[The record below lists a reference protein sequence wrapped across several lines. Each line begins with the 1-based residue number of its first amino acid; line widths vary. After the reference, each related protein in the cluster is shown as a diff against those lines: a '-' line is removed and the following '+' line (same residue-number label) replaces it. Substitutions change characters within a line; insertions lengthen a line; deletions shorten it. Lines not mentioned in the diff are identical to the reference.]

1 MHVIRKILVG
11 LGVLFLVL
19 IAIFSGVVV
28 VGRQFRTEQ
37 TPFVK
42 TFVTDLSRHWNVAD
56 VSDRIAGPTLD
67 QALTPK
73 GQQMFHLFK
82 QLGTL
87 RSAGDLTMERFNVDT
102 RETSGVFEF
111 KGTFDNG
118 EADVQVTVVK
128 KGGSAWVLGF
138 YLNDIRRRDGVSNV
152 ET

>member
-1 MHVIRKILVG
+1 MRVIRKILVG

-19 IAIFSGVVV
+19 IAVFSWVVV

-56 VSDRIAGPTLD
+56 VSDRVAGTTLD

-73 GQQMFHLFK
+73 GQQMFHMFK
-82 QLGTL
+82 QLGAL
-87 RSAGDLTMERFNVDT
+87 RSTGDLAMQRFNVT
-102 RETSGVFEF
+102 TSGTSGVFEF

-118 EADVQVTVVK
+118 EADVQVTVLK

-138 YLNDIRRRDGVSNV
+138 YLNDIRRRNGVSNV

>member
-1 MHVIRKILVG
+1 MRLIRKILVG

-19 IAIFSGVVV
+19 VAVFSWAVV
-28 VGRQFRTEQ
+28 VGRQFRDEQ

-56 VSDRIAGPTLD
+56 VSDRIAGTTLD

-82 QLGTL
+82 QLGVL
-87 RSAGDLTMERFNVDT
+87 RSAGELSMERFNVNT
-102 RETSGVFEF
+102 TGTTGVFEF

-118 EADVQVTVVK
+118 EADVQVTVLK

-138 YLNDIRRRDGVSNV
+138 YLNDIRRRDSVSNV

>member
-1 MHVIRKILVG
+1 MRVIRKILVG

-19 IAIFSGVVV
+19 IAVFSWVVV
-28 VGRQFRTEQ
+28 VGRHFRDEQ

-56 VSDRIAGPTLD
+56 VSDRIAGTTLD

-82 QLGTL
+82 QLGAL
-87 RSAGDLTMERFNVDT
+87 RSAGDLTMARFNVDT
-102 RETSGVFEF
+102 KGTTGVFEF

-118 EADVQVTVVK
+118 EADVQVTVLK

-138 YLNDIRRRDGVSNV
+138 YLNDIRRREGAGNV

>member
-1 MHVIRKILVG
+1 MRVIRKILVG

-19 IAIFSGVVV
+19 IALFSWVVV
-28 VGRQFRTEQ
+28 IGRQFRTEQ

-56 VSDRIAGPTLD
+56 VSDRVAGTTLD

-73 GQQMFHLFK
+73 GQQMFQMFK
-82 QLGTL
+82 QLGAL
-87 RSAGDLTMERFNVDT
+87 RSAGDLTMERFNVNT
-102 RETSGVFEF
+102 TGTTGVFEF

-118 EADVQVTVVK
+118 EADVRVTVLK

-138 YLNDIRRRDGVSNV
+138 YLNDIRRREGTGNV

>member
-1 MHVIRKILVG
+1 MRVVRKILVG

-19 IAIFSGVVV
+19 IAVFSWVAV

-42 TFVTDLSRHWNVAD
+42 TFMMDLSRHWNVAD
-56 VSDRIAGPTLD
+56 VSDRIAGPVLD
-67 QALTPK
+67 QVLTPK
-73 GQQMFHLFK
+73 GQQMFQMFK

-87 RSAGDLTMERFNVDT
+87 RSEGDVTMDRFNVDT
-102 RETSGVFEF
+102 KGTTGVFEF

-138 YLNDIRRRDGVSNV
+138 YLNDIRRRPGESNV